1 MKWGENFTSWVSIER
16 FLVFFLVFYK
26 LKGYDFSSNTERIFK
41 KYLVRVSVFRQNN
54 KIMCRDLSLVLD
66 LPFI

>member
-1 MKWGENFTSWVSIER
+1 MKWGENFTSWVSIGR

-26 LKGYDFSSNTERIFK
+26 LKSYDLSSNTERIFK

-54 KIMCRDLSLVLD
+54 KIMCRDFSYLW
-66 LPFI
+66 F